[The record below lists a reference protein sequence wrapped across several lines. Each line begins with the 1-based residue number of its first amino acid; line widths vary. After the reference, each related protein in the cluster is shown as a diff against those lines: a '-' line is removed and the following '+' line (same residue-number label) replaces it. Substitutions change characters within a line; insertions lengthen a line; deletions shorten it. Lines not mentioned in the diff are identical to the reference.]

1 MKITKKNGTIV
12 MFDDVKVTNSILK
25 ANGDT
30 ELEELTEKRAAYLS
44 SLIFNRLI
52 KDHDVITTDD
62 IRECTASVLRE
73 KGFPDTA
80 EKYLSFRK

>member
-1 MKITKKNGTIV
+1 MKIRKKNGNIV
-12 MFDDVKVTNSILK
+12 VFDDEKVTHSILK
-25 ANGDT
+25 ANGDSDI
-30 ELEELTEKRAAYLS
+30 EEITEKRAAYLS

-62 IRECTASVLRE
+62 IRTCTAGVLRE

-80 EKYLSFRK
+80 EKYLTFRK